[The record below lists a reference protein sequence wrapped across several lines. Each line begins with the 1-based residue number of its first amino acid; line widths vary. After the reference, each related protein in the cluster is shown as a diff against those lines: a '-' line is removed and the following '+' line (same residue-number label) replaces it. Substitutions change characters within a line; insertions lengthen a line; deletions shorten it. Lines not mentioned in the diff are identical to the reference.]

1 MYVHVLVYH
10 INLWAREIISKNSEI
25 WKGGGKN
32 NLYVEIKMWEAGA
45 VNLKHLIII
54 EHDIGYRM
62 YANIYSGLWI
72 IYCTKLLLWNI
83 FIDCVDCIDTVIE
96 LNHDF
101 AKYFTTALNDILRYS
116 TYVSMYVCM
125 YTHSHSRD

>member
-54 EHDIGYRM
+54 EHDI
-62 YANIYSGLWI
+62 
-72 IYCTKLLLWNI
+72 
-83 FIDCVDCIDTVIE
+83 
-96 LNHDF
+96 
-101 AKYFTTALNDILRYS
+101 
-116 TYVSMYVCM
+116 
-125 YTHSHSRD
+125 